1 MTDYTVYSSSDYVE
15 SLDYAIDILEALT
28 VENVLVPDSE
38 AQRNIRVL
46 QDLKRVHDT
55 RNLPN

>member
-55 RNLPN
+55 RNLPK

>member
-1 MTDYTVYSSSDYVE
+1 MTDYTVYSSRDYVE
-15 SLDYAIDILEALT
+15 SIDYAIDILEALT

-46 QDLKRVHDT
+46 QDLKRFHDT
-55 RNLPN
+55 CNLPK